1 VLRLPIDAGFHVR
14 TFGRRCAMIAS
25 VLVSLGCVACSSGP
39 SSSIAETALIDPPS
53 PAPTDSPS
61 PIPQGFIKHVVIIVQ
76 ENRSFNNLF
85 HGYPGAYTVNSG
97 MIHTGKIVAL
107 KSTPLAENYDVS
119 HSHDVWVKAYDGG
132 RMDGFDLEGTGASS
146 PLAPYAYVQQSDIEQ
161 YWTFAADYTLADQMY
176 QSNTG
181 PSYPAHQ
188 YLIAG
193 QSENAD
199 ENPSDADV
207 WGCDSSP
214 GTRVKV
220 LDQTGRE
227 REGPFPCFDYQT
239 LADEIDT
246 AGLSWLQYAQSTTN
260 FFNAYDAISHIRYG
274 PDWPSHI
281 ISPSVQIVA
290 DVSAGLLANVT
301 WVTPAFTDS
310 DHPGN
315 KSATGPAWVSS
326 VVDAIG
332 NSPFWGSTAIFVLWD
347 DWGGMYDPMPPPKLD
362 VMGLG
367 FRVPLLV
374 ISPYARKGYI
384 SHFRHESGSILQF
397 TEQAL
402 GLPSLGTAD
411 ARADNLGDCF
421 DFTQA
426 PLPFVDVKPTLSHAQ
441 LTTLRTAPPENDY

>member
-1 VLRLPIDAGFHVR
+1 MRVLRLPINTGFHFR
-14 TFGRRCAMIAS
+14 TLGRRCSMIAS

-132 RMDGFDLEGTGASS
+132 RMDGFDLEGTGVSS
-146 PLAPYAYVQQSDIEQ
+146 PLAPYAYVQQSDIQQ

-207 WGCDSSP
+207 WGCDS
-214 GTRVKV
+214 
-220 LDQTGRE
+220 
-227 REGPFPCFDYQT
+227 
-239 LADEIDT
+239 
-246 AGLSWLQYAQSTTN
+246 
-260 FFNAYDAISHIRYG
+260 
-274 PDWPSHI
+274 
-281 ISPSVQIVA
+281 
-290 DVSAGLLANVT
+290 
-301 WVTPAFTDS
+301 
-310 DHPGN
+310 
-315 KSATGPAWVSS
+315 
-326 VVDAIG
+326 
-332 NSPFWGSTAIFVLWD
+332 
-347 DWGGMYDPMPPPKLD
+347 
-362 VMGLG
+362 
-367 FRVPLLV
+367 
-374 ISPYARKGYI
+374 
-384 SHFRHESGSILQF
+384 
-397 TEQAL
+397 
-402 GLPSLGTAD
+402 
-411 ARADNLGDCF
+411 
-421 DFTQA
+421 
-426 PLPFVDVKPTLSHAQ
+426 
-441 LTTLRTAPPENDY
+441 